1 MNTDEKHILAQVSTI
16 DFCVKMC
23 YHGRFVKSAL
33 PIVTVTRQDL
43 ALWIDAEFDLP
54 EVYELM
60 VGYRQYLQLV
70 HGDVMNINA
79 IYEAFIEAAQE
90 AGKLIIIEG

>member
-1 MNTDEKHILAQVSTI
+1 MDDQFHSLSATKTWFADQISQ
-16 DFCVKMC
+16 
-23 YHGRFVKSAL
+23 YPAL

-43 ALWIDAEFDLP
+43 DLWIDAEFDLP